1 MTAPDSGDL
10 IVLVADKN
18 MDDGLRGLLTRPK
31 ALGIR
36 EIRTRI
42 FVHPRRDPA
51 CVRESDAFLRPFASQ
66 YEHALVMFDRH
77 GSGRE
82 ELSAGALAAQVL
94 GRVAA
99 SGWADRA
106 EVIVLDPELETWVFA
121 SSTQVER
128 CLGWKAPSVSLRQW
142 LESRQL
148 WDPNKSKPSRP
159 REALEQVL
167 FEVRRP
173 RSSSLYGNLGRRVSV
188 RACTDPAFIKLCETL
203 TRWFP
208 REVVA

>member
-36 EIRTRI
+36 EIETRI

-51 CVRESDAFLRPFASQ
+51 CVRESDAFLRPFASR
-66 YEHALVMFDRH
+66 YSRALVMFDRH

-82 ELSAGALAAQVL
+82 ELSAETLAAEVR
-94 GRVAA
+94 GRVTL
-99 SGWADRA
+99 SGWDDRV

-128 CLGWKAPSVSLRQW
+128 CLGWKASDVSLRQW
-142 LESRQL
+142 LEGQRL
-148 WDPNKSKPSRP
+148 WDSGRPKPARP
-159 REALEQVL
+159 REALDRVL
-167 FEVRRP
+167 LEVQRP
-173 RSSSLYGNLGRRVSV
+173 RSSSLYGDLGRRVSV
-188 RACTDPAFIKLCETL
+188 RACTDPAFVKLRETL
-203 TRWFP
+203 TGWFP
-208 REVVA
+208 RGAAV

>member
-1 MTAPDSGDL
+1 MTAPDSGEL

-18 MDDGLRGLLTRPK
+18 MDDGLRGLLARPQ

-36 EIRTRI
+36 EIETRI

-51 CVRESDAFLRPFASQ
+51 CVRESDAFLRPFVSQ

-82 ELSAGALAAQVL
+82 ELLAGALAEQVR

-99 SGWADRA
+99 SGWGDRV
-106 EVIVLDPELETWVFA
+106 EVIVLDLELETWVFA

-128 CLGWKAPSVSLRQW
+128 CLGWEASGVSVRQW
-142 LESRQL
+142 LETREL
-148 WDPNKSKPSRP
+148 WDHDKPKPTRP

-173 RSSSLYGNLGRRVSV
+173 RSSSLYGDLGRRVSV
-188 RACTDPAFIKLCETL
+188 RACTDPAFIKLRETL
-203 TRWFP
+203 IRWFP
-208 REVVA
+208 REVAV

>member
-18 MDDGLRGLLTRPK
+18 MDDGLRGLLTRPR

-36 EIRTRI
+36 EIETQI

-51 CVRESDAFLRPFASQ
+51 CVRESDAFLRPFVSR
-66 YEHALVMFDRH
+66 YEHALVMFDLH

-82 ELSAGALAAQVL
+82 ELSAGALAEQVR

-99 SGWADRA
+99 SGWGDRA
-106 EVIVLDPELETWVFA
+106 EVIVLDPELEIWVFA
-121 SSTQVER
+121 SSTRVER
-128 CLGWKAPSVSLRQW
+128 CLGWEALGVSLRQW
-142 LESRQL
+142 LETGGL
-148 WDPNKSKPSRP
+148 WDHDKPKPTRP
-159 REALEQVL
+159 REALERVL

-173 RSSSLYGNLGRRVSV
+173 RSSSLYGDLGRRVSV
-188 RACTDPAFIKLCETL
+188 RACTDPAFIKLRGTL
-203 TRWFP
+203 TGWFL
-208 REVVA
+208 REVAV